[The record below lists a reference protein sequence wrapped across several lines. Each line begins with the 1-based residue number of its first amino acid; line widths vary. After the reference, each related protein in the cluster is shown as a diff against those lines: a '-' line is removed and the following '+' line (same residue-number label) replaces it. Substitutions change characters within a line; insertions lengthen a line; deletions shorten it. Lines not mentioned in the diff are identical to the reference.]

1 MNKKTQPRDEAEY
14 GKNDKGVGGGGGKI
28 KSGRQKER
36 VVKDDKKRETRGR
49 QMTGEGEKALEEPL
63 RPLSRLADQAH
74 GGE

>member
-1 MNKKTQPRDEAEY
+1 MNKKIQPRDEAEY
-14 GKNDKGVGGGGGKI
+14 GKNDKGVWGGKI

-49 QMTGEGEKALEEPL
+49 QMTEEGEKALEEPP

>member
-1 MNKKTQPRDEAEY
+1 MNKKIQPRDEAEY
-14 GKNDKGVGGGGGKI
+14 RKNDKGVEGGGKI

-49 QMTGEGEKALEEPL
+49 QMTEEGERALEEPP